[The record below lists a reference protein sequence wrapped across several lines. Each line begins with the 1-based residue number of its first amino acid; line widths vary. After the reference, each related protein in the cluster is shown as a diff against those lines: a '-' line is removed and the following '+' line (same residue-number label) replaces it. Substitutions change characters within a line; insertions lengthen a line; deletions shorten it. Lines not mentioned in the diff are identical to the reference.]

1 VLPFLGLQQCAPE
14 LCTGAAQPKCPT
26 SRGIVSKPAIG
37 GQYENVYFRNAAP
50 HPAEISRVG
59 ADGVEVS
66 YGVLPSNMRRAM
78 TTFHGDVWKARAVTT
93 GADNGRLLMEHQI
106 GAVKIQACNCP
117 QPAFNDCSKSPTL
130 RDAGVV
136 SDPVVF
142 ENEAREPVD
151 LFYWN
156 GTCEELV
163 SWDEVGGVQPYNRKP
178 MLSTQGHSFRLRS
191 AADRRLLMAHTLD
204 DVVIRGCSDEE
215 QAVRAPA
222 ADGLVALRAE
232 AAYFERE
239 HAQLREAL
247 ALEWQR
253 LALALLG
260 SNASASTPWASAAA
274 AQQHPALLGGVVSPL
289 GAALTAVAS

>member
-1 VLPFLGLQQCAPE
+1 MGRRFGVEEGLEGKMLAFVLPFLGLQQCAPE

-156 GTCEELV
+156 GTNAGEFANMGHGPSPTRREPPRPSRPNPL
-163 SWDEVGGVQPYNRKP
+163 PH
-178 MLSTQGHSFRLRS
+178 GHSPAPQARARSSSAGMRWAACSPTTASPCSRRRATRS
-191 AADRRLLMAHTLD
+191 ACAPPPTA
-204 DVVIRGCSDEE
+204 GCSW
-215 QAVRAPA
+215 RIP
-222 ADGLVALRAE
+222 
-232 AAYFERE
+232 
-239 HAQLREAL
+239 
-247 ALEWQR
+247 
-253 LALALLG
+253 
-260 SNASASTPWASAAA
+260 STTS
-274 AQQHPALLGGVVSPL
+274 
-289 GAALTAVAS
+289 